1 MASEKLAFSYLKI
14 QSSAFRS
21 SCLLF
26 LTTVA
31 LIGVGDGGE
40 LQLATQEN
48 SPLSRNQSDQLEAR
62 QIIPIKPNSNQVQR
76 ESTSQYTLSKRIE
89 SSDSDCSFQI
99 KVAPP
104 MVDHSCFIVET
115 PFYVIARKVLDVTEN
130 NGSSEPLLSGVT
142 GAVRSSKEKLSTN
155 QQRKQVM
162 RRHASRKRFVVV
174 DVGGKFAFRTQ

>member
-48 SPLSRNQSDQLEAR
+48 SPLSRNRNDQLEAR
-62 QIIPIKPNSNQVQR
+62 QIIPIKPNSNQAQR

-89 SSDSDCSFQI
+89 LSNFDCSFQI
-99 KVAPP
+99 KVGTPLF
-104 MVDHSCFIVET
+104 DHSCFTVQT
-115 PFYVIARKVLDVTEN
+115 PFYVNARKVLDVKEN
-130 NGSSEPLLSGVT
+130 NGSFEPLLSGMT
-142 GAVRSSKEKLSTN
+142 GSVMSSKEKLSTN
-155 QQRKQVM
+155 QQRKQDM

-174 DVGGKFAFRTQ
+174 DVGDKFAFRTQ